1 MEKKDLH
8 IVPECYIDTN
18 ITEFLLSSHGVNH
31 QKGCNAVA
39 KIMMERLKDQFS
51 IGIIDNDK
59 TQHSYVSEFTE
70 IAHSRHI
77 TLLKHRERPHYFIRI
92 SPAMDQFILDCATEQ
107 GINLQ
112 EYGLPSTL
120 SEFTQIT
127 KDVKAKNDYRFK
139 NLFAAIEKSS
149 EMLLFYSVLQYL
161 NESKYDCEIDELK
174 ELFDKET
181 GS

>member
-1 MEKKDLH
+1 
-8 IVPECYIDTN
+8 
-18 ITEFLLSSHGVNH
+18 
-31 QKGCNAVA
+31 
-39 KIMMERLKDQFS
+39 
-51 IGIIDNDK
+51 
-59 TQHSYVSEFTE
+59 
-70 IAHSRHI
+70 
-77 TLLKHRERPHYFIRI
+77 
-92 SPAMDQFILDCATEQ
+92 MDQFILDCATEQ

-149 EMLLFYSVLQYL
+149 EMLLFYSILQYL